1 MAAVSDNDSP
11 CFLADLP
18 EEFNFAIIKEL
29 DMASC
34 IALSRTSKQFQR
46 LANPAEV
53 SRRNK
58 LQHFLVRARSLPQ
71 WRDGFACFWCAKVF
85 PHGNFTSAQTRGT
98 RDREG
103 SVAEQS
109 LRFCVQCGEYG
120 LVSKLEIRWCK
131 SMEYGS
137 CAGAAEDH
145 EVAGSM
151 SDA

>member
-1 MAAVSDNDSP
+1 MAAVSDNDPP

-18 EEFNFAIIKEL
+18 EELNLAIIKEL

-46 LANPAEV
+46 LAEV

-58 LQHFLVRARSLPQ
+58 LQHFLVRARSFPQ
-71 WRDGFACFWCAKVF
+71 WRDGFRLLLVRQGSSSRELHQCSNPWD
-85 PHGNFTSAQTRGT
+85 TRPRRQRCRT
-98 RDREG
+98 
-103 SVAEQS
+103 VTAL
-109 LRFCVQCGEYG
+109 LRPVWSEYG
-120 LVSKLEIRWCK
+120 LVSKLEVRWYK

-137 CAGAAEDH
+137 CAGAAEDY